1 MKIIESTPISNY
13 TALVFES
20 PLPCTECRAIVV
32 EGVRNETLPV
42 MDAGN
47 DCLAIEGSH
56 ELTGKD
62 AEFTA

>member
-20 PLPCTECRAIVV
+20 PLPRTEWRAIVV
-32 EGVRNETLPV
+32 EGVRYETLPV

-47 DCLAIEGSH
+47 NVLAIKGTH
-56 ELTGKD
+56 DLTGKE
-62 AEFTA
+62 AEFVA